1 MYARDFHSSDAAFY
15 NGRVEATTKARE
27 TSFRHWCE
35 YVAPLGLDPYL
46 QETKFRRRQRALT
59 GFADR
64 VRSGFYGR
72 KRQVGA
78 GTVSSA
84 LSAIGTTIALAIGWN
99 PVKVFGSKEF
109 LPRLEVLLDGYRKDD
124 PATKK
129 KAPVEFDVPEYLG
142 NLAQTKGSTEAEIAI
157 ADSCLYAFDYLLR
170 VGEYTKKRSRN
181 ASKQTV
187 QFRMCDV
194 AFFKFNKY
202 KQLRLLPHTASD
214 KDILSADS
222 ASLKIENQKNGWKN
236 VCVHQEWNGEPYN
249 SGVRALGR
257 RYVHIRR
264 NARIQTYKTEL
275 SAFFVDG
282 ERFDV
287 RDKDIRAS
295 LKFAATMLDYPTVKG
310 IQITDVDTHSLRAG
324 GATALALAGYSDTQ
338 IQKMGR
344 WRGAT
349 FKEYIREELSCYSRG
364 MSRNMKKKF
373 NFVNIANGTFRDV
386 TAAAVATDY
395 HNAERIVA
403 VSE

>member
-1 MYARDFHSSDAAFY
+1 M
-15 NGRVEATTKARE
+15 
-27 TSFRHWCE
+27 
-35 YVAPLGLDPYL
+35 
-46 QETKFRRRQRALT
+46 
-59 GFADR
+59 
-64 VRSGFYGR
+64 
-72 KRQVGA
+72 
-78 GTVSSA
+78 
-84 LSAIGTTIALAIGWN
+84 
-99 PVKVFGSKEF
+99 
-109 LPRLEVLLDGYRKDD
+109 LDGMQKED

-129 KAPVEFDVPEYLG
+129 KQPVEFDVPEYLG
-142 NLAQTKGSTEAEIAI
+142 DLAQSKTATTGEKAV
-157 ADSCLYAFDYLLR
+157 ADACLFAFDYLLR
-170 VGEYTKKRSRN
+170 IGEYAKKYTRDG
-181 ASKQTV
+181 SKQTV

-194 AFFKFNKY
+194 AFFKFNKF

-264 NARIQTYKTEL
+264 HAYTQTYQTEL
-275 SAFFVDG
+275 SAFFVKG
-282 ERFDV
+282 KRYDV
-287 RDKDIRAS
+287 RDRDVRSA
-295 LKFAATMLDYPTVKG
+295 LKLAATMLDYPNVKG
-310 IQITDVDTHSLRAG
+310 IQVKDVDTHSLRAG

-364 MSRNMKKKF
+364 MSRDMKKKF

-386 TAAAVATDY
+386 TAAAVATEY
-395 HNAERIVA
+395 HNASRPEV

>member
-1 MYARDFHSSDAAFY
+1 M
-15 NGRVEATTKARE
+15 
-27 TSFRHWCE
+27 
-35 YVAPLGLDPYL
+35 
-46 QETKFRRRQRALT
+46 
-59 GFADR
+59 
-64 VRSGFYGR
+64 
-72 KRQVGA
+72 
-78 GTVSSA
+78 
-84 LSAIGTTIALAIGWN
+84 
-99 PVKVFGSKEF
+99 
-109 LPRLEVLLDGYRKDD
+109 
-124 PATKK
+124 
-129 KAPVEFDVPEYLG
+129 
-142 NLAQTKGSTEAEIAI
+142 
-157 ADSCLYAFDYLLR
+157 
-170 VGEYTKKRSRN
+170 
-181 ASKQTV
+181 
-187 QFRMCDV
+187 
-194 AFFKFNKY
+194 
-202 KQLRLLPHTASD
+202 
-214 KDILSADS
+214 
-222 ASLKIENQKNGWKN
+222 
-236 VCVHQEWNGEPYN
+236 
-249 SGVRALGR
+249 
-257 RYVHIRR
+257 HIRR